1 MEQYRAIELVLRDP
15 SSPESQ
21 PSLPLYHTH
30 HLKLFVHHTITSGV
44 AGLTK
49 ASHYTP
55 TPERQVELP
64 NMSNYA
70 DHSRY
75 SQVAQEAQL
84 AHYRLPTGGVPR
96 PHGTRAGEYKG
107 TIPSRK
113 PVKTGTARNQD
124 GPYPSMAPTPARK
137 PVGGY
142 RTVSSSSGVR
152 PQSEVY
158 ARSDDYAGQNKP
170 LPPVP
175 GAPSKYSPA
184 QPLTRNQSLSRTH
197 QPSRP
202 PQSAQPSQSRPGSSS
217 GWSFRGRKRNDS
229 NASNASNASGASTT
243 DKKRSRSRG
252 GSFSSVGKWLS
263 KQVEIVAMTPKERE
277 ALFATSQRQ
286 HAQEL
291 ELQRKRGEKERPL
304 HQKQELTRR
313 SSGLENPS
321 ATVGVAGYEAL
332 QQQKADRQR
341 RAAAYQKQHARD
353 CEEAARAGRRRPST
367 PQMAKLSPPQ
377 RKDSFTPSMDEDAH
391 ARFGGGVDRKANR
404 PRPTAGTK
412 YSLLLSQA
420 MDPFKRKDSD
430 ASLWLSD
437 AAPPGSMDYCTKCSK
452 APEKALQ
459 NDLCEN
465 CHRARYFGK

>member
-1 MEQYRAIELVLRDP
+1 
-15 SSPESQ
+15 
-21 PSLPLYHTH
+21 
-30 HLKLFVHHTITSGV
+30 
-44 AGLTK
+44 
-49 ASHYTP
+49 
-55 TPERQVELP
+55 
-64 NMSNYA
+64 MSNYA

-84 AHYRLPTGGVPR
+84 AHYGLPTGGVPR
-96 PHGTRAGEYKG
+96 PHGTKAGEYKG

-142 RTVSSSSGVR
+142 RTVSSSGAR
-152 PQSEVY
+152 PQSPVY

-175 GAPSKYSPA
+175 GAPSRYSPA
-184 QPLTRNQSLSRTH
+184 QPLPRNLSTSRAP

-202 PQSAQPSQSRPGSSS
+202 SQSAQPSQQAQPSQSRPGSSS
-217 GWSFRGRKRNDS
+217 GWSFRGRKRTDS
-229 NASNASNASGASTT
+229 NASNASNATGASTT

-286 HAQEL
+286 HAQDL

-313 SSGLENPS
+313 SSGLETPS
-321 ATVGVAGYEAL
+321 ATVGAAGYEAL

-341 RAAAYQKQHARD
+341 RAAAYQKQHARE

-377 RKDSFTPSMDEDAH
+377 RKDSFTPSEGDAAH
-391 ARFGGGVDRKANR
+391 ARFGGVDPDANR
-404 PRPTAGTK
+404 PRPSASTK
-412 YSLLLSQA
+412 WAKFLSEA
-420 MDPFKRKDSD
+420 VDPFKRKDSD

-437 AAPPGSMDYCTKCSK
+437 AAPPGSMD
-452 APEKALQ
+452 
-459 NDLCEN
+459 
-465 CHRARYFGK
+465 

>member
-217 GWSFRGRKRNDS
+217 GWSFRGRKRTDS
-229 NASNASNASGASTT
+229 NASNASGTSTAN
-243 DKKRSRSRG
+243 KSRSRG
-252 GSFSSVGKWLS
+252 GSFSSITEAAKSTGKWFS
-263 KQVEIVAMTPKERE
+263 RNAEIVAMNPKERK

-286 HAQEL
+286 HEQDL
-291 ELQRKRGEKERPL
+291 ELKRQRGEKSRPL
-304 HQKQELTRR
+304 HQQQDFTRR
-313 SSGLENPS
+313 STGLDNVGP
-321 ATVGVAGYEAL
+321 TVGAAGYQAHKEHEAE
-332 QQQKADRQR
+332 RQR
-341 RAAAYQKQHARD
+341 RALLYREQHARD
-353 CEEAARAGRRRPST
+353 CQEADRLGRRRPAT
-367 PQMAKLSPPQ
+367 PAGANASPPQ
-377 RKDSFTPSMDEDAH
+377 RRDSFTPSMDDA
-391 ARFGGGVDRKANR
+391 AKANFGDTDSAANR
-404 PRPTAGTK
+404 PRPSHRWVK
-412 YSLLLSQA
+412 LLSEA
-420 MDPFKRKDSD
+420 VDPFKRKDSD
-430 ASLWLSD
+430 ASLFSD
-437 AAPPGSMDYCTKCSK
+437 NAPPGSMDCCSKCGK

-459 NDLCEN
+459 HDLCEN
-465 CHRARYFGK
+465 CYRARYFGK